1 MASAIPLAIRLEER
15 IVNDIDVLVMDGE
28 ALNRTEFIRDAV
40 LAAIERG
47 RQRRIDRDLIAA
59 MEAFPETEDEIE
71 EVKRSSIRWAKSLPD
86 EEW

>member
-15 IVNDIDVLVMDGE
+15 IVNDIDVLVIDGE
-28 ALNRTEFIRDAV
+28 ALNRTEFIRDAI

-47 RQRRIDRDLIAA
+47 HQRRIDRQLIDV
-59 MEAFPETEDEIE
+59 MERFPETEKEIE
-71 EVKRSSIRWAKSLPD
+71 DVKRSSIRWLSELPA